1 MSDTSMLQ
9 SVFTLFGS
17 MLFVIAAAFMV
28 YWNLLGKKRLA
39 VTLQKKNQPA
49 VQKSAQL
56 AVSGIRSC
64 IAGDTPRRSTVP
76 SRT

>member
-28 YWNLLGKKRLA
+28 YWNLLGKKHLA
-39 VTLQKKNQPA
+39 VTLQKKNQQSVKKVA
-49 VQKSAQL
+49 QSA
-56 AVSGIRSC
+56 ASGIQGC
-64 IAGDTPRRSTVP
+64 FAGETARRSMVQ

>member
-28 YWNLLGKKRLA
+28 YWNLLGKKHLA
-39 VTLQKKNQPA
+39 LTLQKKNQQS
-49 VQKSAQL
+49 VQRGAQSA
-56 AVSGIRSC
+56 ASGIQSC
-64 IAGDTPRRSTVP
+64 FVGETARRSTVP